1 MTFWRLDNLKSIT
14 GGTWLARPA
23 GPDASAL
30 GLTTDSR
37 QSSTGRAFL
46 ALKGE
51 RTDGHLYLRQ
61 AAEQGAALLIVD
73 RDGPALQG
81 LPASTPVLKVADT
94 SAALLRLGAAYR
106 RTLEGTKVIAVG
118 GSNGKTTTT
127 RLIEAVLTQRLRGTA
142 SVKSFNNAVG
152 VPVTILGAKRGDQ
165 FLVCEVGTNAPGEI
179 AQLAPVIEPDIAVIV
194 SIGREHLEGL
204 SSLDGVVREETSLLG
219 SMRPGGS
226 VIINADCPQLVDAVE
241 AMASAGGA
249 SSIVRFGASPRADL
263 RVTAVEPSTSGV
275 RFCINDRHWLTVP
288 LLGRHNAINAA
299 AAVAVARRLGLD
311 WPDIEAGLAAVKAPD
326 MRMQRRVVGGI
337 EFINDAYNANPES
350 ALAAIQT
357 FKEALAGTGDAGGAD
372 GTGPRRRVMVF
383 GDMLELGGAAPDA
396 HREIGDAIVASEC
409 FDLVVFVGPLAM
421 FAAERV
427 GRTWP
432 GERVCIVENYDQA
445 AVAVGPLLKRGDLV
459 LLKGS
464 RRVALE
470 RVVKAMEGEGP
481 A

>member
-23 GPDASAL
+23 GPEAMAR
-30 GLTTDSR
+30 GVTTDSR
-37 QSSTGRAFL
+37 QPQAGRAFI
-46 ALKGE
+46 ALHGD

-61 AAEQGAALLIVD
+61 AAEQGASLLIVD
-73 RDGPALQG
+73 RDDAAARGVPAGPAI
-81 LPASTPVLKVADT
+81 LKVADT
-94 SAALLRLGAAYR
+94 GAALLRLGAAYR

-127 RLIEAVLTQRLRGTA
+127 RLIEAVLSTRLRGTA
-142 SVKSFNNAVG
+142 SAKSFNNAVG
-152 VPVTILGAKRGDQ
+152 VPVTILGARGGDQ
-165 FLVCEVGTNAPGEI
+165 FLLCEVGTNAPGEI

-204 SSLDGVVREETSLLG
+204 TSLDGVVREETSLLG

-226 VIINADCPQLVDAVE
+226 AVINADCPELVNAVE
-241 AMASAGGA
+241 SMAAAGGA
-249 SSIVRFGASPRADL
+249 SVVRFGASARADL
-263 RVTAVEPSTSGV
+263 RVTAVETSTSGV
-275 RFCINDRHWLTVP
+275 RFCINDRHWLRVP

-311 WPDIEAGLAAVKAPD
+311 WPDIEAGLGSVTGPE

-357 FKEALAGTGDAGGAD
+357 FKEALAG
-372 GTGPRRRVMVF
+372 GPGPSRRRVMVF
-383 GDMLELGGAAPDA
+383 GDMLELGEAAPDA
-396 HREIGDAIVASEC
+396 HREIGDAIVASGC
-409 FDLVVFVGPLAM
+409 FDLAVFVGPLAM

-427 GRTWP
+427 GRAWP
-432 GERVCIVENYDQA
+432 GERVRIVESYDQA
-445 AVAVGPLLKRGDLV
+445 AGAVGPLLREGDLV

-470 RVVKAMEGEGP
+470 RVVKALEP
-481 A
+481 AGGA

>member
-23 GPDASAL
+23 GPEASAS
-30 GLTTDSR
+30 GLCTDSR
-37 QSSTGRAFL
+37 QAGPGRVFL

-51 RTDGHLYLRQ
+51 RTDGHLYLAP
-61 AAEQGAALLIVD
+61 AAAQGAPLLIVD
-73 RDGPALQG
+73 REVESLRALPPAT
-81 LPASTPVLKVADT
+81 AVLRVADT
-94 SAALLRLGAAYR
+94 AAALLRLAAAYR
-106 RTLEGTKVIAVG
+106 RTLEGTRVIAVG

-127 RLIEAVLTQRLRGTA
+127 RLIEAVLSQRLRGTA
-142 SVKSFNNAVG
+142 SFRSFNNAVG
-152 VPVTILGAKRGDQ
+152 VPVTILGARRGDH

-179 AQLAPVIEPDIAVIV
+179 AQLAPIIEPDIAVIV

-204 SSLDGVVREETSLLG
+204 ADIDGVVREETSLLG

-226 VIINADCPQLVDAVE
+226 VVINGDCPQLVDAVE
-241 AMASAGGA
+241 SMAAAGGA
-249 SSIVRFGASPRADL
+249 ASIVRFGLSPRADL
-263 RVTAVEPSTSGV
+263 RVTDIEASTSGV
-275 RFCINDRHWLTVP
+275 RFCLNGRQWLRVP

-299 AAVAVARRLGLD
+299 AAAAVARRLGLD
-311 WPDIEAGLAAVKAPD
+311 WSDIEAGLAAVKGPD
-326 MRMQRRVVGGI
+326 MRLQRRVVGGI

-357 FKEALAGTGDAGGAD
+357 FKEAIAGEPA
-372 GTGPRRRVMVF
+372 RRRVMIF

-396 HREIGDAIVASEC
+396 HREIGDAIVASGC
-409 FDLVVFVGPLAM
+409 FDLAVFVGPLAM

-427 GRTWP
+427 GRAWP
-432 GERVCIVENYDQA
+432 GERIRVVEQYDQA
-445 AVAVGPLLKRGDLV
+445 AGAVGPLLRDGDVV

-470 RVVKAMEGEGP
+470 RVVTALEARTP
-481 A
+481 P

>member
-1 MTFWRLDNLKSIT
+1 MDLMTFWRLDNLKSIT

-23 GPDASAL
+23 GPEASAQ

-51 RTDGHLYLRQ
+51 RTDGHLYLKQ
-61 AAEQGAALLIVD
+61 AADQGAVLLIVD
-73 RDGPALQG
+73 RDGPILQG
-81 LPASTPVLKVADT
+81 LPPATPVLKVADT

-127 RLIEAVLTQRLRGTA
+127 RLIEAVLSQRLRGTA
-142 SVKSFNNAVG
+142 SAKSFNNAVG
-152 VPVTILGAKRGDQ
+152 VPVTILGARRGDQ

-219 SMRPGGS
+219 SMHPGGS

-249 SSIVRFGASPRADL
+249 ASIVRFGTSPRADL
-263 RVTAVEPSTSGV
+263 RVTAIEPSTSGV
-275 RFCINDRHWLTVP
+275 RFRINDRQWLSVP

-311 WPDIEAGLAAVKAPD
+311 WPDIEAGLAAVKGPD
-326 MRMQRRVVGGI
+326 MRMQRRIVGGI

-357 FKEALAGTGDAGGAD
+357 FKEALAGADPAGA
-372 GTGPRRRVMVF
+372 GPQRRVMVF

-396 HREIGDAIVASEC
+396 HREIGDAIVASGC
-409 FDLVVFVGPLAM
+409 FDLAVFVGPLAM

-427 GRTWP
+427 GRAWP
-432 GERVCIVENYDQA
+432 GDRVRIVETYDQA
-445 AVAVGPLLKRGDLV
+445 AGAVGPLLKRGDLV

-470 RVVKAMEGEGP
+470 RVVKALEAEGP